1 MLQKLCCSERVGY
14 TTAWPCFF
22 LPPKMRILRIVNLY
36 EASAMGAFKGSNLLA
51 GVSLVRIAHPRN
63 MVLTRRPGKKV
74 NWKKNVAK
82 NMNDGWKDSKGVKEI
97 LTNAACWKT
106 LYS

>member
-51 GVSLVRIAHPRN
+51 GVSLVRIAHP
-63 MVLTRRPGKKV
+63 MPHAGK
-74 NWKKNVAK
+74 
-82 NMNDGWKDSKGVKEI
+82 
-97 LTNAACWKT
+97 
-106 LYS
+106 LYIPDRGARLVRG